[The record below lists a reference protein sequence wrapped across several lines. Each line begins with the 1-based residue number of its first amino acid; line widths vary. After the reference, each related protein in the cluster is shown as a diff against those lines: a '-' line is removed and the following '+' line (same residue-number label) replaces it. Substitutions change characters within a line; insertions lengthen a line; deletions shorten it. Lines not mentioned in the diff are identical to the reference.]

1 MNRNSLCLS
10 TAVVMLAASPAL
22 AQPAATP
29 DAGGPAVTANGG
41 AVADAAAEDDEDV
54 IVVKG
59 TRPRGSVAG
68 DIPPEN
74 VLTSRDVRATGAT
87 SISELLDAVA
97 AQTGSARGRGGGRPV
112 LLLDGQRISGFRELR
127 DLPPEAIER
136 MEILPEEVA
145 LKYGYAADQRVVN
158 IVIRRRFNSTSIE
171 AGTTIATEGGYV
183 AGKADATRLVIADG
197 TRTSLN
203 VRVDGNSGL
212 SEAER
217 DIAFDPASG
226 SDARS
231 ARSLIGAGQSARVT
245 GALRRTILGDVGAT
259 VTAEAGRSTNSS
271 RFGLSPFDP
280 ANALSRTGTTDSLG
294 LGLALNTQRG
304 KWRLSSTGNGQLDRT
319 ASDSDRSLLTVLS
332 DDRSRTTRTA
342 FALDGTAS
350 GPLFVL
356 PAGEANA
363 TFRIGASRIDLD
375 GKARRRDL
383 FSPTDLGRTAGDA
396 SVSLDLPLTK
406 RASKLGRLGANLNAG
421 VSQLSDFGALTSLG
435 AGLNWAPAP
444 RLTFLASV
452 TREEGA
458 PTLQA
463 LGNPLLETANVP
475 FFDAATGQTA
485 NVTTLTGGNP
495 TLDADRRTVMK
506 LGGNWQPSEKL
517 DLRLRADFVH
527 ESIDRPQIS
536 FPSAS
541 PAL

>member
-1 MNRNSLCLS
+1 M
-10 TAVVMLAASPAL
+10 
-22 AQPAATP
+22 
-29 DAGGPAVTANGG
+29 
-41 AVADAAAEDDEDV
+41 
-54 IVVKG
+54 
-59 TRPRGSVAG
+59 
-68 DIPPEN
+68 
-74 VLTSRDVRATGAT
+74 
-87 SISELLDAVA
+87 
-97 AQTGSARGRGGGRPV
+97 
-112 LLLDGQRISGFRELR
+112 
-127 DLPPEAIER
+127 
-136 MEILPEEVA
+136 
-145 LKYGYAADQRVVN
+145 
-158 IVIRRRFNSTSIE
+158 
-171 AGTTIATEGGYV
+171 
-183 AGKADATRLVIADG
+183 
-197 TRTSLN
+197 
-203 VRVDGNSGL
+203 
-212 SEAER
+212 
-217 DIAFDPASG
+217 
-226 SDARS
+226 
-231 ARSLIGAGQSARVT
+231 
-245 GALRRTILGDVGAT
+245 
-259 VTAEAGRSTNSS
+259 
-271 RFGLSPFDP
+271 
-280 ANALSRTGTTDSLG
+280 
-294 LGLALNTQRG
+294 
-304 KWRLSSTGNGQLDRT
+304 
-319 ASDSDRSLLTVLS
+319 LS